1 MPTADNIENIIT
13 GVSAGGIATL
23 IFLGVI
29 ATVGVLL
36 LVWNV
41 LNFRLKPVEKLEQK
55 MDKMQETLSEM
66 NAKIWSTDSLN
77 NRIDSKI
84 AVQMK
89 MHERECRFNP
99 ANRSN

>member
-1 MPTADNIENIIT
+1 MPTADNIETIIT

-36 LVWNV
+36 FVWNV

-77 NRIDSKI
+77 NRIDNKI
-84 AVQMK
+84 SAQLK

>member
-23 IFLGVI
+23 IFLGI
-29 ATVGVLL
+29 TATVGVLL
-36 LVWNV
+36 FVWNV

-66 NAKIWSTDSLN
+66 NAKIWSTDALN
-77 NRIDSKI
+77 NRIDNKI
-84 AVQMK
+84 ATQLK
-89 MHERECRFNP
+89 IHERECRFNP
-99 ANRSN
+99 ANQSK

>member
-1 MPTADNIENIIT
+1 MPAPDNLEQLFT
-13 GVSAGGIATL
+13 GTSAGNIAIL
-23 IFLGVI
+23 IFLGVLS
-29 ATVGVLL
+29 TTGVLL

-77 NRIDSKI
+77 NRIDNKI

-99 ANRSN
+99 ANQSK